1 MFFLKKSFTF
11 AVGNKT
17 KMENFIQNS
26 LEDTDVKKIA
36 LKVVDNKRINEDEA
50 LILFERAGLSLLGF
64 LAFEIKK
71 RKTGQKVYFNRN
83 FHIEPTNV
91 CVNNCKFCSYKK
103 PKGDAQAWELSM
115 SEILKRVEYYKN
127 SNATEVHIVGGV
139 HPDRDID
146 YYCSLMQN
154 VKKIIPGIVVK
165 AFTAVEIEYMI
176 SKAGLS
182 LYDGLKKL
190 KDNGLECIPGGGA
203 EIFDENLRKEICPE
217 KTSSENW
224 LKIHQTAHEL
234 GIPTNATM
242 LYGHKE
248 TYAQRIDHLKRLRN
262 LQDKTSGFSAFIPLK
277 FRKENNS
284 MSSLGEVSITED
296 LKNYAISR
304 IYLDNF
310 PHIKA
315 YWVMSGQEVTSL
327 ALQYGADDI
336 DGTVNDST
344 KIYTMAGVEG
354 KPVMTVEQ
362 LVNLI
367 KSTGLIPVERDTFYN
382 ELKVWNN

>member
-1 MFFLKKSFTF
+1 
-11 AVGNKT
+11 
-17 KMENFIQNS
+17 MENFIQNS
-26 LEDTDVKKIA
+26 LEDTDIKKIA
-36 LKVVDNKRINEDEA
+36 LKVIDNKRINEDEA

-248 TYAQRIDHLKRLRN
+248 SYAQRIDHLKRLRN

-284 MSSLGEVSITED
+284 MSFLGEVSITED